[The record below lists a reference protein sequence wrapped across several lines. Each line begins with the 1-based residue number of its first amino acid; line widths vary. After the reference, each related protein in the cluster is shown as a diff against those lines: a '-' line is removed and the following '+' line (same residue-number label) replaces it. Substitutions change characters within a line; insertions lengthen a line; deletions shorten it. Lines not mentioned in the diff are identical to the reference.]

1 MCLTQVRL
9 RPSSECNF
17 TLISSNYLG
26 LQSEHVMAVDWEKT
40 ILEELDIT
48 ATELSTECL
57 IDLLT
62 RVPALRYLSAGQQ
75 DRLDDLVLR
84 EYMER
89 GSIKNLIAL
98 DLDRNANLSED
109 ILSQFVRIKE
119 NTLQGLQL
127 SGIPHLTE
135 QFWNRVMPLLK
146 NLK

>member
-1 MCLTQVRL
+1 
-9 RPSSECNF
+9 
-17 TLISSNYLG
+17 
-26 LQSEHVMAVDWEKT
+26 MAVDWEKT